1 MKRYFA
7 LLLLCTTQLFGGIS
21 SKTDT
26 QEFENLL
33 AARRP
38 VETPHGI
45 VVSDNFGSSLS
56 LITATGTIQLAAAP
70 GIGSFVSYSP
80 DKSTLGVKIIEADG
94 KQTPALID
102 IASGRITGLTTP
114 GERCGEVSFSN
125 DAKIAYAVGENLVV
139 QNGTTSTSYP
149 LGVYANLAPISPDGR
164 RAAFNNIDDQI
175 FILDLATGQKMQLT
189 SLPRGYF
196 NPLWSPDALKLLYS
210 SLGGDLFV
218 YDLQSQQTY
227 TLENGNSPCWSPDGT
242 TILYAKSTTER
253 ERLINSDIWSCRFDG
268 TERKQLTST
277 ADQCETDPSFS
288 SDGNSILCAQIGKN
302 IVKRLQVA
310 EKKSGVE
317 LAQAAFYQPAL
328 QPQRVS
334 LEAVKAPILD
344 TINLP
349 YVNQV
354 YDTPD
359 WHSGGSSCA
368 PTAASMVL
376 AYYKIIPPWNIWV
389 SWPSPGHYSPYGS
402 YVADKY
408 LYREYF
414 YADQAMDASDVTPA
428 WGGYGY
434 MWSTG
439 SPHTRMAGYYANHNI
454 SAGQSEA
461 PPYSEATTEI
471 YAGRPY
477 TLCVMLTTA
486 GHLIIARGIYADHT
500 LVFNDPYGNKN
511 LPGSYKSPYGK
522 GVTYDWPGYNNGFQ
536 NLTGVAW
543 CIRTQY
549 TAPAISDT
557 LVDDLQFYNGF
568 TLSFTSPAS
577 YSMWKDRNGTGWNN
591 HFWYVKTKG
600 SNTSDTCF
608 AAWQP
613 NLSKDGSYEVFAYI
627 PFSNSTTSRYKI
639 THRDS
644 IQTVIANQKA
654 YKNAWMS
661 LGTYNFTK
669 GTAGSV
675 RLGDQSDTAGQ
686 EIVFD
691 AMRWSYRGPMAV
703 SILKQSEQTPAA
715 FELLPAYP
723 NPFNPSTR
731 IRFSLPAAG
740 FSTMTIYDVLGR
752 EQETIM
758 AQMLTAG
765 TYSVEWNAANHS
777 SGIYF
782 CRLSVMPLAQRD
794 LVPTEDRNGRTAGRI
809 QTIKLVLQ
817 K

>member
-1 MKRYFA
+1 MKRYIGF
-7 LLLLCTTQLFGGIS
+7 LLLCTTQLFGGIS
-21 SKTDT
+21 SKPDT

-33 AARRP
+33 AARWP

-45 VVSDNFGSSLS
+45 VVSDNFGSSLA

-80 DKSTLGVKIIEADG
+80 NKSTLGVKFIETDG
-94 KQTPALID
+94 KQAPALID
-102 IASGRITGLTTP
+102 IASGRITRLTTP
-114 GERCGEVSFSN
+114 GDRCGEVSFSN
-125 DAKIAYAVGENLVV
+125 DGKIAYTVGENLVV
-139 QNGTTSTSYP
+139 QNGAASTFYA

-175 FILDLATGQKMQLT
+175 FVLDLATGQKTQLT

-196 NPLWSPDALKLLYS
+196 NPQWSPDASKLLYS

-227 TLENGNSPCWSPDGT
+227 TLENGSSPCWSPDGT
-242 TILYAKSTTER
+242 TILYVKATSER

-268 TERKQLTST
+268 TERKQLTFT
-277 ADQCETDPSFS
+277 ANQCETDPSYG
-288 SDGNSILCAQIGKN
+288 SDGSSILCAQIRKN
-302 IVKRLQVA
+302 LVKRIQLSNQNP
-310 EKKSGVE
+310 EIQ
-317 LAQAAFYQPAL
+317 QAPSATYQPTL
-328 QPQRVS
+328 QPQQIS
-334 LEAVKAPILD
+334 LQAIKAPILD

-349 YVNQV
+349 YVNQT

-359 WHSGGSSCA
+359 WHSGSSSCA
-368 PTAASMVL
+368 PTSASMVL
-376 AYYKIIPPWNIWV
+376 AYYNILRPWNIRV
-389 SWPSPGHYSPYGS
+389 SYPAPGHYSPYGS

-408 LYREYF
+408 TYWNTSYIAAA
-414 YADQAMDASDVTPA
+414 ADYSGATA

-439 SPHTRMAGYYANHNI
+439 SPYTRMAGYYINHKLQAVE
-454 SAGQSEA
+454 SDA
-461 PPYSEATTEI
+461 PPYTDATAEI
-471 YAGRPY
+471 SAGRPY
-477 TLCVMLTTA
+477 TMCVTITGPQ
-486 GHLIIARGIYADHT
+486 GHLIVARGIYADHT
-500 LVFNDPYGNKN
+500 LVFNDPWGNKN
-511 LPGSYKSPYGK
+511 NATYHSPYGK
-522 GVTYDWPGYNNGFQ
+522 GAIYDWPGYSNGFQ
-536 NLTGVAW
+536 NVVSVAW
-543 CIRTQY
+543 GIKTSY
-549 TAPAISDT
+549 TLPAAPDT
-557 LVDDLQFYNGF
+557 LVDDVVFANSFYLNF
-568 TLSFTSPAS
+568 YPPATLN
-577 YSMWKDRNGTGWNN
+577 MWQERITGWNN
-591 HFWYVKTKG
+591 HFWFVKTKS
-600 SNTSDTCF
+600 SNTVDTCY
-608 AAWQP
+608 AIWQP

-627 PFSNSTTSRYKI
+627 PYSNSVASRYKI

-644 IQTVIANQKA
+644 IQTVVVNQKL

-669 GTAGSV
+669 GTACSV

-691 AMRWSYRGPMAV
+691 AMQWSYRGPMAV

-740 FSTMTIYDVLGR
+740 FSTMTIYDLLGR
-752 EQETIM
+752 EQETLLS
-758 AQMLTAG
+758 QTLTAG
-765 TYSVEWNAANHS
+765 TYSVEWNAANHP

-782 CRLSVMPLAQRD
+782 CRLSVVPSAQRD
-794 LVPTEDRNGRTAGRI
+794 LVPTKGLNGQTVGGI
-809 QTIKLVLQ
+809 QTIKLVLE